1 MDTDSTHDQCRD
13 VGGCSPDCPW
23 CAYPETLLAVMA
35 CCPACSLIMQAT
47 WNGVGTPCC
56 EDCGEP
62 LMISVLG
69 NADAPAP
76 SPDREDSP

>member
-1 MDTDSTHDQCRD
+1 MGDD
-13 VGGCSPDCPW
+13 
-23 CAYPETLLAVMA
+23 LLTVMA

-69 NADAPAP
+69 DADPPAP
-76 SPDREDSP
+76 TPDTEEQR